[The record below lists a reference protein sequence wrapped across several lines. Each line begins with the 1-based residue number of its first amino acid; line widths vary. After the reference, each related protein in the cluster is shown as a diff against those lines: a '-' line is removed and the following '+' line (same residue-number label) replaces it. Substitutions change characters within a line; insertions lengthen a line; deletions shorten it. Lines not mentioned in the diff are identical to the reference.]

1 MPGAFLGLS
10 PECGLD
16 AEASMQSSLGGL
28 LQWAQTHRTL
38 HDVPHLTELGS
49 PPGEMEQSCCKDLK
63 ERMHATLGKG
73 KTGSAQ
79 EGWEGQVRSEEILN
93 TKMGWQPT
101 PLMRAM

>member
-1 MPGAFLGLS
+1 MAYLLNVGW
-10 PECGLD
+10 
-16 AEASMQSSLGGL
+16 MQKHLCRAAWEVCYSG
-28 LQWAQTHRTL
+28 HRPTEPL